1 VFASVEPRALF
12 TRQKRWRRKPPPEG
26 KGRKMKVSVY
36 RTGKEGTKEL
46 VAKFKL
52 SADADFFAWSMFR
65 QEEGW
70 MYGIKYSVEDKN
82 SIIAKYDNLN
92 QWRVEA

>member
-1 VFASVEPRALF
+1 
-12 TRQKRWRRKPPPEG
+12 
-26 KGRKMKVSVY
+26 MKVSVY
-36 RTGKEGTKEL
+36 RTSKDGAKEL

-52 SADADFFAWSMFR
+52 SADADFFAYKMFKE
-65 QEEGW
+65 EEGY

-92 QWRVEA
+92 QWRVGA